1 MLPSET
7 PGLTSPNA
15 VLETMNSVAAI
26 EPGSCEVKREVTKN
40 AVPTTAANNS
50 AESPSRI
57 ELLVPGLIKSNK

>member
-1 MLPSET
+1 MPSET

-26 EPGSCEVKREVTKN
+26 EPGSCEVKRKLQECCSYI
-40 AVPTTAANNS
+40 AANNN